1 MTTAM
6 MVMMGVMRGETMAS
20 VAMPLAPTLTVVVVV
35 VVAAAAAA
43 VVVLVVAAV
52 LVVVDIFISV
62 TYDRLLVAWRWLV
75 LHRF

>member
-1 MTTAM
+1 M
-6 MVMMGVMRGETMAS
+6 MVMMGVMRGETTAS

-35 VVAAAAAA
+35 VAAAA
-43 VVVLVVAAV
+43 VVVVLVVVAV